1 MAEEYHEQT
10 KAKQDDPATQFFQSN
25 PFWVGFLGAGWGGE
39 GKQAIFCLHKVGIWP
54 RMPWVSAGNIH
65 DCETD
70 DSYMQQNRIA
80 KENSSNRNCIT
91 YSKAVRNSL
100 FTTVLA
106 DPYRF
111 ELKGNHTVRKSEVK
125 PDAI

>member
-1 MAEEYHEQT
+1 MSRQR
-10 KAKQDDPATQFFQSN
+10 QSKTIQL
-25 PFWVGFLGAGWGGE
+25 PSSFCQIHFGLDSSGRGGGGE

-111 ELKGNHTVRKSEVK
+111 ELKGNHTVRKSEIK